1 MQRLNNTLRLSMQLH
16 SMQRHSALR
25 RNTLHNRS
33 TPLPPVAKAR
43 VPAGVPGPVDTRRHQ
58 RVARRITVR
67 ERREMRRRTTVLE
80 QADKKGRITVR
91 EGQET
96 QRPVIVRGRLAA
108 EARQDV
114 RPTGPTRGRLAA

>member
-1 MQRLNNTLRLSMQLH
+1 MQRLNNTLRLSMQHL
-16 SMQRHSALR
+16 SMQRHSALP
-25 RNTLHNRS
+25 RNS
-33 TPLPPVAKAR
+33 TVLQVTKAR
-43 VPAGVPGPVDTRRHQ
+43 PPAGVPGPVDMLRHQ
-58 RVARRITVR
+58 RAARRTTVR

-91 EGQET
+91 ERQET
-96 QRPVIVRGRLAA
+96 QRRVIVRERLAA